1 MQVADLSGKQLD
13 YWVAQAEG
21 IEVKY
26 TAAMEQWRV
35 MGESTE
41 IWWEPH
47 RNWAQA
53 GPIIEREGIGFFRAE
68 SPGPE
73 YGDEVWVASDAHDA
87 FTCRGETP
95 LIAAMRAFIAT
106 RFGAE
111 VSD

>member
-1 MQVADLSGKQLD
+1 MQIADLTDTQLN
-13 YWVAQAEG
+13 YWVAKAEG

-26 TAAMEQWRV
+26 SAAMEQWRV
-35 MGESTE
+35 MDEPTE

-53 GPIIEREGIGFFRAE
+53 GPVIEREGIGFFRAE

-73 YGDEVWVASDAHDA
+73 YGDEAWVASDAHDA
-87 FTCRGETP
+87 CTYRGTTP
-95 LIAAMRAFIAT
+95 LIAAMRAYVASK
-106 RFGAE
+106 FGDE